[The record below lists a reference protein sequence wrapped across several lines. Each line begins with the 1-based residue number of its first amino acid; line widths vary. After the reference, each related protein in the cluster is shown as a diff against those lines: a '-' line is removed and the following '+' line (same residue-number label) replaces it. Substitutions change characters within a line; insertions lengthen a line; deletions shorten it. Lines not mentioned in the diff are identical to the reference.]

1 MCKAATIDVT
11 TVGDS
16 MIGGATMG
24 DSTMGDPTMGDC
36 TIGGAPLDVAQMKAK
51 IRSSKL
57 HVLTFATHEQGYFKT
72 LQESCSRLNIELTVL
87 GMGKKWEGFITKLVK
102 VKEYIKSCD
111 DHDIV
116 LFVDGFDTFF
126 VQPANVIVERYIVN
140 YDNLFVCTSEST
152 YSTSFFLLRIIENMH
167 LVFHNSIFKNNDNT
181 EWDATRIRDK
191 YKDFTYFYK
200 NLNLLNSGGWISNV
214 FLAKKILQYIPSF
227 IENDQIFLTN
237 LYLDC
242 NYLMKLQQDGPP
254 HGEKNALR
262 NCVPQENA
270 KYYNRIIVD
279 NHNII
284 FHLFRSKGNVA
295 LMSYQDCVQFFPFR
309 PLLSAYYLNGRGDA
323 GDAAAEK
330 EKKNSQNSQNGQA
343 SQTEGKNIKIGL
355 ASQTEGENKKIGLA
369 SQTAR
374 KNKKIGLASQTG
386 EKKKKNSV
394 LSSIVEFFRKKKS
407 EEGEI
412 TKKEI
417 GTNQRREFHPLGGGN
432 TPKGTPPGKHHTDAH
447 PATWTKQKTILD
459 EVYMDE
465 GQRKIG
471 QIEKTF
477 NYSIIDT
484 HTHTSPCVLHMHCLR
499 NVDEMIRTMGLKNIY
514 SSKWYSNIW
523 YLFYSLKGTLNFNYF
538 SLLFSTVVAFVAL
551 LLIQV
556 KYLLEF
562 IKYVDASFGI
572 NCIGEDRYVNKA
584 MLLLND
590 VGYSCFVSFIFAI
603 LFWAFYIF
611 NKAMG

>member
-11 TVGDS
+11 T
-16 MIGGATMG
+16 IGGAT
-24 DSTMGDPTMGDC
+24 
-36 TIGGAPLDVAQMKAK
+36 LDVAEMKTK

-102 VKEYIKSCD
+102 VKEYIKSCND
-111 DHDIV
+111 NDIV

-126 VQPANVIVERYIVN
+126 VQPANVIVERYIMN

-167 LVFHNSIFKNNDNT
+167 LIFHNSIFKNNDNT

-242 NYLMKLQQDGPP
+242 NYLMKLQQDSPT
-254 HGEKNALR
+254 HGEKNALHS
-262 NCVPQENA
+262 CVPQENA

-309 PLLSAYYLNGRGDA
+309 PLLSAYYLNNQ

-330 EKKNSQNSQNGQA
+330 KKKNSQASQTEGKNKKIGLASQKEGKNKKIGQASQKEGKNKKIGQA
-343 SQTEGKNIKIGL
+343 SQTEGKN
-355 ASQTEGENKKIGLA
+355 
-369 SQTAR
+369 
-374 KNKKIGLASQTG
+374 
-386 EKKKKNSV
+386 KKNSV
-394 LSSIVEFFRKKKS
+394 LSSIMEFFKKKKS
-407 EEGEI
+407 EGRELTKNEI
-412 TKKEI
+412 DAH
-417 GTNQRREFHPLGGGN
+417 QRTESHPLGRGN

-447 PATWTKQKTILD
+447 SVTWTKQKTILD

-551 LLIQV
+551 VLIQV

-562 IKYVDASFGI
+562 IKYVDSSFGM
-572 NCIGEDRYVNKA
+572 NCIGEDRYISKA
-584 MLLLND
+584 MFLLND

>member
-1 MCKAATIDVT
+1 MCKKATI
-11 TVGDS
+11 
-16 MIGGATMG
+16 GANT
-24 DSTMGDPTMGDC
+24 
-36 TIGGAPLDVAQMKAK
+36 LDVAEMKAK

-72 LQESCSRLNIELTVL
+72 LKESCSRLNIELTVL

-102 VKEYIKSCD
+102 VKEYIKSCND
-111 DHDIV
+111 NDIV

-126 VQPANVIVERYIVN
+126 VQPANVIVERYIMN

-152 YSTSFFLLRIIENMH
+152 YSNSFFLLRIIENMH
-167 LVFHNSIFKNNDNT
+167 LIFHNSIFKNNDNT
-181 EWDATRIRDK
+181 EWDSMRIRDK
-191 YKDFTYFYK
+191 YKGFTYFYK

-242 NYLMKLQQDGPP
+242 NYLMKLQKDSPT
-254 HGEKNALR
+254 HGEKNALHS
-262 NCVPQENA
+262 CIPQENA

-295 LMSYQDCVQFFPFR
+295 LMSYQDSVQFFPFR
-309 PLLSAYYLNGRGDA
+309 PLLSVYYQNKQGN
-323 GDAAAEK
+323 AEA
-330 EKKNSQNSQNGQA
+330 KKNIKIGQASQTEEKNIKIGPASQKEGKNKKNGQA
-343 SQTEGKNIKIGL
+343 SQTEEKNKKNGQ
-355 ASQTEGENKKIGLA
+355 ASQTE
-369 SQTAR
+369 
-374 KNKKIGLASQTG
+374 

-394 LSSIVEFFRKKKS
+394 LSSIVEFLKKKKS
-407 EEGEI
+407 QGRELTKNEI
-412 TKKEI
+412 DAH
-417 GTNQRREFHPLGGGN
+417 QRTESHTLGRGN
-432 TPKGTPPGKHHTDAH
+432 TPKGTSPGKHHTDAH
-447 PATWTKQKTILD
+447 AVTWMKQKTILD

-499 NVDEMIRTMGLKNIY
+499 NVDEIIRTMGLKNIY
-514 SSKWYSNIW
+514 SAKWYSNIW

-538 SLLFSTVVAFVAL
+538 SLLFSTVVAFVSL

-562 IKYVDASFGI
+562 IKYMDSSFGM
-572 NCIGEDRYVNKA
+572 NYIGQDKYINKA
-584 MLLLND
+584 MFLLND
-590 VGYSCFVSFIFAI
+590 IGYSCFVSFIFAI

>member
-1 MCKAATIDVT
+1 MCKAAMIDVATIGST
-11 TVGDS
+11 T
-16 MIGGATMG
+16 IGGAT
-24 DSTMGDPTMGDC
+24 
-36 TIGGAPLDVAQMKAK
+36 LDVAEMKAK

-102 VKEYIKSCD
+102 VKEYIKSCND
-111 DHDIV
+111 NDIV

-167 LVFHNSIFKNNDNT
+167 LIFHNSIFKNDDNT

-242 NYLMKLQQDGPP
+242 NYLMKLPQDSPT
-254 HGEKNALR
+254 HGEKNAVHS
-262 NCVPQENA
+262 CVPQENA

-309 PLLSAYYLNGRGDA
+309 PLLSAYYLNKRGDA
-323 GDAAAEK
+323 STEEERKNRQASQTEEK
-330 EKKNSQNSQNGQA
+330 NKKNGLA
-343 SQTEGKNIKIGL
+343 SQTEGKN
-355 ASQTEGENKKIGLA
+355 
-369 SQTAR
+369 
-374 KNKKIGLASQTG
+374 
-386 EKKKKNSV
+386 KKNSV
-394 LSSIVEFFRKKKS
+394 LSSIVEFFKRKKS
-407 EEGEI
+407 EGRQLTKNEI
-412 TKKEI
+412 D
-417 GTNQRREFHPLGGGN
+417 GHQRTESYPLGRGN
-432 TPKGTPPGKHHTDAH
+432 TPKGIPPPGKHHTDADSV
-447 PATWTKQKTILD
+447 TWTKQKTILD
-459 EVYMDE
+459 EVYMNE

-471 QIEKTF
+471 QIAKTF

-484 HTHTSPCVLHMHCLR
+484 HTHTSPCILHMHCLR

-514 SSKWYSNIW
+514 SSKWYSKIW

-562 IKYVDASFGI
+562 IKYMNSSFGM
-572 NCIGEDRYVNKA
+572 NYIGENRYVSKA
-584 MLLLND
+584 MFLLDD
-590 VGYSCFVSFIFAI
+590 VGYSCFVSFLFAI

>member
-1 MCKAATIDVT
+1 MCKAATINV
-11 TVGDS
+11 S
-16 MIGGATMG
+16 RIGT
-24 DSTMGDPTMGDC
+24 PT
-36 TIGGAPLDVAQMKAK
+36 LDVAEMKAK

-102 VKEYIKSCD
+102 VKEYIKSCND
-111 DHDIV
+111 NDIV

-167 LVFHNSIFKNNDNT
+167 LIFHNSIFKNNDST
-181 EWDATRIRDK
+181 EWDSTRIREK

-242 NYLMKLQQDGPP
+242 NYLMKVQEDSLT
-254 HGEKNALR
+254 HGEKNAFH
-262 NCVPQENA
+262 NCVPQGNA
-270 KYYNRIIVD
+270 KYYNRIILD

-284 FHLFRSKGNVA
+284 FHLFRSKENVA

-309 PLLSAYYLNGRGDA
+309 PLLSFQASQKEGKKKKIDQASQRG
-323 GDAAAEK
+323 G
-330 EKKNSQNSQNGQA
+330 KNKQNGQA
-343 SQTEGKNIKIGL
+343 SQTEGKN
-355 ASQTEGENKKIGLA
+355 
-369 SQTAR
+369 
-374 KNKKIGLASQTG
+374 
-386 EKKKKNSV
+386 KKNSV
-394 LSSIVEFFRKKKS
+394 LSSIVEFFKRKKS
-407 EEGEI
+407 EGREI
-412 TKKEI
+412 TKK
-417 GTNQRREFHPLGGGN
+417 GTDTHQRTEPHPLDRGN
-432 TPKGTPPGKHHTDAH
+432 TLKGTPLGMHHTNAN

-459 EVYMDE
+459 EVYMDD

-484 HTHTSPCVLHMHCLR
+484 HTQTSPCVLHMHCLR
-499 NVDEMIRTMGLKNIY
+499 NVDKMIRTMGLKNIY
-514 SSKWYSNIW
+514 SAKWYSNIW

-538 SLLFSTVVAFVAL
+538 SLLFSTVIASVAL

-562 IKYVDASFGI
+562 IKYMDSSFGM
-572 NCIGEDRYVNKA
+572 NCIGEDRYVNKTIF
-584 MLLLND
+584 LLND
-590 VGYSCFVSFIFAI
+590 VGYSLFISFIFAI

-611 NKAMG
+611 NKAM

>member
-11 TVGDS
+11 T
-16 MIGGATMG
+16 MGAT
-24 DSTMGDPTMGDC
+24 TV
-36 TIGGAPLDVAQMKAK
+36 DVTKMKAK

-72 LQESCSRLNIELTVL
+72 LQESCSRLNIDLTVL

-102 VKEYIKSCD
+102 VKEYIKSCND
-111 DHDIV
+111 NDIV

-126 VQPANVIVERYIVN
+126 VQPANVIVERYIMN

-152 YSTSFFLLRIIENMH
+152 YSNSFFLLRIIENMH
-167 LVFHNSIFKNNDNT
+167 LIFHNSIFKNNDST
-181 EWDATRIRDK
+181 EWDSTRIRDK

-242 NYLMKLQQDGPP
+242 NYLMKLQLQQDSPT
-254 HGEKNALR
+254 HGKENPLDS
-262 NCVPQENA
+262 CVPQENA

-284 FHLFRSKGNVA
+284 FHLFRSKGNVT
-295 LMSYQDCVQFFPFR
+295 LMNYQDCVQFFPFR
-309 PLLSAYYLNGRGDA
+309 PLLSAYYLNKHGD
-323 GDAAAEK
+323 ETV
-330 EKKNSQNSQNGQA
+330 ERKKKDSLASQTVGKNKKIGQASQTVGKNKKIGQA
-343 SQTEGKNIKIGL
+343 SQTEGKN
-355 ASQTEGENKKIGLA
+355 
-369 SQTAR
+369 
-374 KNKKIGLASQTG
+374 
-386 EKKKKNSV
+386 KKNSV
-394 LSSIVEFFRKKKS
+394 LSSIVEFF
-407 EEGEI
+407 
-412 TKKEI
+412 KKE
-417 GTNQRREFHPLGGGN
+417 
-432 TPKGTPPGKHHTDAH
+432 KSDGKELTKNEIDAH
-447 PATWTKQKTILD
+447 PTTWTKRKTILD
-459 EVYMDE
+459 EVYMDK
-465 GQRKIG
+465 GLRKIG

-514 SSKWYSNIW
+514 SAKWYSNIW

-538 SLLFSTVVAFVAL
+538 SLLFSTVVASVAL

-556 KYLLEF
+556 KYLLQF
-562 IKYVDASFGI
+562 IKYVDSSFGM

-584 MLLLND
+584 MFLLND
-590 VGYSCFVSFIFAI
+590 VGNSCFVSFIFAI